1 MYEFAKCLKVARV
14 FHGLYMGNMKYSA
27 YKTTYGYEWIEIH
40 PRNPLTKYCSNY
52 IVFYYV
58 DYSFYLMKDF
68 NLRRFHEAQEYSY
81 QAAFA
86 EIKEGYK
93 RSH

>member
-1 MYEFAKCLKVARV
+1 
-14 FHGLYMGNMKYSA
+14 
-27 YKTTYGYEWIEIH
+27 
-40 PRNPLTKYCSNY
+40 
-52 IVFYYV
+52 
-58 DYSFYLMKDF
+58 MKDF